1 MDADVGLVVE
11 SDLVAEAELDL
22 GHDGAYGQRVQ
33 RAAHHLR
40 AALEGPV
47 VGHGDDLVGKEG
59 LNQSQ
64 LVFRVTLTS
73 VNSDNTA

>member
-47 VGHGDDLVGKEG
+47 VGHGDDLVGKE
-59 LNQSQ
+59 
-64 LVFRVTLTS
+64 RVES
-73 VNSDNTA
+73 VLISAQGVIHI